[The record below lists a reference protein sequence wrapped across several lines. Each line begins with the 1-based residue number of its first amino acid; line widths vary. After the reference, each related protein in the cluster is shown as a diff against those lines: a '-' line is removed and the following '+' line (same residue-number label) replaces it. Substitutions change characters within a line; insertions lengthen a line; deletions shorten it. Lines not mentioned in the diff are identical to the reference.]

1 MWFSLV
7 GEGRKR
13 KESGEPL
20 ISFWWTRAVMCVC
33 VCVTGAALNW
43 FRVLCLPRMFA
54 EMLTI
59 EEREAS

>member
-7 GEGRKR
+7 GEGRK
-13 KESGEPL
+13 KEELAESRWFHFDEPVP
-20 ISFWWTRAVMCVC
+20 WC